1 MYKVE
6 VTKDQLMQLMTDATM
21 ELTKDEEDHTARL
34 MIIMLSGVLFAKVAT
49 KLFDE
54 GEEK

>member
-1 MYKVE
+1 MDKVE
-6 VTKDQLMQLMTDATM
+6 VTKDQLLQLMTDATM
-21 ELTKDEEDHTARL
+21 ELTKHEDDLTSHL
-34 MIIMLSGVLFAKVAT
+34 MITMLSGILFAKVAT